1 MQLPFDCRLPAIR
14 KQAYYVPMKRL
25 AAVALMVVVGLALP
39 VCAQRPAAHGG
50 FHGRSAPG
58 FHSGFHAPVSR
69 GFGAPASRGFGAP
82 NINRQAGL
90 LRYPGGRPLAMA
102 RGSRSGDGN
111 SGGRRNGPE
120 RGRHRRPY
128 VSPYGAGIFYGYPG
142 YGVSSVIDPY
152 PLDYA
157 DTFDTDD
164 STASTPEQTAVE
176 PGQTAEGSAG
186 EYEGPPEQPWQP
198 PRIPYQP
205 SAAPAQLAP
214 TPESEQA
221 VTLIFKDGRQPEQIH
236 NYVLTRSTVFVQDN
250 QRREIPT
257 DQLDLAATAKANQ
270 DAGVDFSLPGAA
282 Q

>member
-1 MQLPFDCRLPAIR
+1 ML
-14 KQAYYVPMKRL
+14 
-25 AAVALMVVVGLALP
+25 VGGFALP

-50 FHGRSAPG
+50 FNGHSAPA

-69 GFGAPASRGFGAP
+69 GFGAPNF
-82 NINRQAGL
+82 NRQAGL
-90 LRYPGGRPLAMA
+90 LRYSGGRPFVMA
-102 RGSRSGDGN
+102 RSTRRGGGN
-111 SGGRRNGPE
+111 SGDRRNGPE

-128 VSPYGAGIFYGYPG
+128 VSPYGGGIFYGYPG

-157 DTFDTDD
+157 DTYDTDD
-164 STASTPEQTAVE
+164 STASPPPQTAVE
-176 PGQTAEGSAG
+176 PDQTATGSAAG
-186 EYEGPPEQPWQP
+186 YEEPPEGPWPP

-205 SAAPAQLAP
+205 QTVPANPVPA
-214 TPESEQA
+214 TESEQA

-236 NYVLTRSTVFVQDN
+236 NYVLTRTTLFVQDK
-250 QRREIPT
+250 QTREIPT
-257 DQLDLAATAKANQ
+257 DQLDLAATAKVNQ